1 MGAYMLI
8 VEAALF
14 APDQWFVLTDILT
27 PIRVA
32 LLAWTAVFFLLVF
45 ESLVRR
51 PLQTRDLFTRG
62 ASFVLLAYSTYTVV
76 VSTLGGGAYWS
87 LVAILDF
94 PHRLLI
100 GVVFLVGLSYVV
112 ASRWLER
119 DTWVKIGEV
128 SIDTGQLLL
137 TDPSRLERE
146 LPPVD
151 EVGGGKKSD
160 RVVPTLKIEG
170 LKTPKGW
177 TDAMASLACQVLFK
191 EGHAGA
197 GVTVKTG
204 AGDGQYFVYAKFTSI
219 RGLWGL
225 YKKLGRD
232 RLSGVK
238 VEFTPWRPN
247 AEPPGPTRN

>member
-1 MGAYMLI
+1 MFT

-14 APDQWFVLTDILT
+14 VPDQWFVFTNILI

-32 LLAWTAVFFLLVF
+32 LLAWTGVFLLLVF
-45 ESLVRR
+45 ETLVQR
-51 PLQTRDLFTRG
+51 PFQSRDLVTRG
-62 ASFVLLAYSTYTVV
+62 ASFVVLAYSTYTVV
-76 VSTLGGGAYWS
+76 GSTLGGGVYWS
-87 LVAILDF
+87 LVAILDL
-94 PHRLLI
+94 PHRFLI
-100 GVVFLVGLSYVV
+100 GVVFLVGWLYVV

-119 DTWVKIGEV
+119 DRWTKVGEV

-137 TDPSRLERE
+137 TDPSRLDGE
-146 LPPVD
+146 LPRVD
-151 EVGGGKKSD
+151 EIGGAKESK
-160 RVVPTLKIEG
+160 RVVPTLRIQG
-170 LKTPKGW
+170 LRTPKGW
-177 TDAMASLACQVLFK
+177 TDVMASLACQVLFE

-204 AGDGQYFVYAKFTSI
+204 AGDGQYFVYAKFTDI

-247 AEPPGPTRN
+247 LEPPTTR